1 MTTTKR
7 PIPVTII
14 ASVYLLVGTVGFVAH
29 LSPIL
34 KSHAFHSDDALVE
47 ITEII
52 AVLCGVFLL
61 RGRNWARWLT
71 VAWMAFH
78 VAMSFDSLQKL
89 VVHVLFLVVIAYF
102 LFRPGAKTYFQHRG
116 ETDA

>member
-1 MTTTKR
+1 VTKR
-7 PIPVTII
+7 PIAVTII
-14 ASVYLLVGTVGFVAH
+14 AVLYLLVGTAGFVAH
-29 LSPIL
+29 LIPIL
-34 KSHAFHSDDALVE
+34 KSRALHSDDALVE
-47 ITEII
+47 FTEII
-52 AVLCGVFLL
+52 AIVCGVFLL
-61 RGRNWARWLT
+61 RGHNWARWLT
-71 VAWMAFH
+71 MAWMAFH